1 LPRLEILATNGEI
14 QKRILWLDTRRNGVY
29 AGWFS
34 NGDNHIS
41 YHVDGNFFWTVDG
54 KTNKTATFSNLIV
67 FKNMQQVAS
76 VAFDPDI
83 YKVSALP
90 DYTMKRRRYVVFIDV
105 RKFEHENLFGCNIIL
120 LEPYRFDMLT
130 SQRGIHI
137 TEVHIFFEFHPWVIV
152 EVYRPNK

>member
-1 LPRLEILATNGEI
+1 MEYMQAGFLMAITIFHIMWMGISFGQWMVKQIKQLLFPILLFL
-14 QKRILWLDTRRNGVY
+14 RIC
-29 AGWFS
+29 
-34 NGDNHIS
+34 
-41 YHVDGNFFWTVDG
+41 
-54 KTNKTATFSNLIV
+54 NK
-67 FKNMQQVAS
+67 VAS